1 MLNIIRKNGIRYEL
15 HNDKINELKK
25 DNILLSPK
33 IIGKRYFFTTCAEA
47 PPRKKIKQ
55 DDSAIERI
63 NIDQMSIVEILE
75 SVKCV
80 VCHDIYEQTILDR
93 GCKQAI
99 CIPCYEKIIKNEC
112 PVCRDEIDLAKLA
125 PKSAKAVTKA
135 IATCNLLRELDED
148 ETQAA
153 AKKHME
159 FYQNQYQL
167 RDPATF
173 DSQYDFSDDPLISNT
188 PADAESDLSDSDSNY
203 SNSQTSD
210 SQSSVPEQ
218 DELSEADAFL
228 SDSESDSQEEASD
241 TSHASSAIE
250 NEAADENQDLWPTAT
265 DFLSEVVTVILQ
277 YFSRQ

>member
-1 MLNIIRKNGIRYEL
+1 MRRLSRY
-15 HNDKINELKK
+15 
-25 DNILLSPK
+25 
-33 IIGKRYFFTTCAEA
+33 
-47 PPRKKIKQ
+47 
-55 DDSAIERI
+55 
-63 NIDQMSIVEILE
+63 
-75 SVKCV
+75 
-80 VCHDIYEQTILDR
+80 YEQTILDR

-188 PADAESDLSDSDSNY
+188 LP
-203 SNSQTSD
+203 T
-210 SQSSVPEQ
+210 PK
-218 DELSEADAFL
+218 
-228 SDSESDSQEEASD
+228 
-241 TSHASSAIE
+241 AIYR
-250 NEAADENQDLWPTAT
+250 
-265 DFLSEVVTVILQ
+265 TVIVTTQILKQ
-277 YFSRQ
+277 VTRKAAYQSRTNCQRLMLFYQTQKAIHKRKRQIHPTLHQR

>member
-25 DNILLSPK
+25 DNILLSSK
-33 IIGKRYFFTTCAEA
+33 IIDKRYSFTKCMEA

-63 NIDQMSIVEILE
+63 HIDQMSIMEILE
-75 SVKCV
+75 SAKCV
-80 VCHDIYEQTILDR
+80 VCYDIYEQTILDR

-99 CIPCYEKIIKNEC
+99 CLPCYEKIIKNEC
-112 PVCRDEIDLAKLA
+112 PVCRDELELAKLA
-125 PKSAKAVTKA
+125 PQSAKAVTKA
-135 IATCNLLRELDED
+135 IAKCDLMRELDED
-148 ETQAA
+148 ETQEA

-159 FYQNQYQL
+159 FYQNHYQL

-173 DSQYDFSDDPLISNT
+173 DSQYDFSDDSLVSNT
-188 PADAESDLSDSDSNY
+188 SSDAESDLSDDDSNY
-203 SNSQTSD
+203 SNSQASD
-210 SQSSVPEQ
+210 SQSSIPEE

-228 SDSESDSQEEASD
+228 SDSESDSQDEASD
-241 TSHASSAIE
+241 TYHDSSAIE
-250 NEAADENQDLWPTAT
+250 NEAADENPDLWPTAT
-265 DFLSEVVTVILQ
+265 DFLSEVVTVISQ